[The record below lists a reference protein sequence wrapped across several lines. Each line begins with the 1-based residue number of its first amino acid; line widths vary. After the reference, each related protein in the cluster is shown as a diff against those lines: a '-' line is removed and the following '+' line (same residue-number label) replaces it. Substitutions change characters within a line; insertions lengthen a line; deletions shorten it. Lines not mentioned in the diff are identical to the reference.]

1 MKRLY
6 RVLAFVSIAVAGFIV
21 MLYYNLSK
29 GDFVE
34 KEKPPVVIE
43 ASKHRDNMLLSA
55 EYKNGTDFCKI
66 DLLDSINI
74 EIGVSDSSGQ
84 VALLQTYRMAG
95 DTIIVLGKISN
106 VGKYITSGDY
116 IVSDKLLI
124 KGPKMLG
131 LVDRFG
137 YLDSI
142 RVLDIKFNK
151 LKK

>member
-6 RVLAFVSIAVAGFIV
+6 SVLAFVSIATAGFIV

-34 KEKPPVVIE
+34 KKKPPVVIE

-66 DLLDSINI
+66 DLLDSVNI
-74 EIGVSDSSGQ
+74 EIGVSDSSGH

-95 DTIIVLGKISN
+95 DTIFVLGKISN

-116 IVSDKLLI
+116 IVSNKLLI
-124 KGPKMLG
+124 KGTKMLG
-131 LVDRFG
+131 LVKEG
-137 YLDSI
+137 GGLDSI
-142 RVLDIKFNK
+142 RTLDIKFNK